1 MMEWML
7 AILLGVAVVLLI
19 LSFVK
24 AKQDS
29 SKVEREV
36 DQMSLTLTDELYKLQ
51 QKLHFL
57 EIDGEINAQEL
68 GIPSSSSEKRILLRD
83 AIDLH
88 RRGYSIE
95 NIAARKGLPK
105 QEMEQLL
112 APYMDVKEGEKSK

>member
-7 AILLGVAVVLLI
+7 AILLGLAVLLLI

-24 AKQDS
+24 TRRNS

-36 DQMSLTLTDELYKLQ
+36 DQLSLTMTDELYKLQ
-51 QKLHFL
+51 QKVRFL
-57 EIDGEINAQEL
+57 EIDREIDAQEL
-68 GIPSSSSEKRILLRD
+68 KIPSSSSKSRILLRD

-88 RRGYSIE
+88 RRGYSLE
-95 NIAARKGLPK
+95 NIAAQKGLSK

-112 APYMDVKEGEKSK
+112 TPYMVVKEGEKSK